1 MKFIDK
7 DLKAVQEARV
17 LMEEAAEAKKTLAL
31 FEQKK
36 LDRIAACMMDAL
48 ELKLEQLTE
57 EAVRETGYG
66 DAKDQLLQ
74 AKLLIKKMR
83 KTLEPMKCVG
93 VLSTDEAR
101 FGNRRSNGRDRCGCT
116 GCKPGGCGSERCRMR
131 GKIRKRHCFCT
142 PSQSGEDHGAYR
154 TYPGGSGS

>member
-36 LDRIAACMMDAL
+36 LDRIAACMLDAL

-57 EAVRETGYG
+57 EAVRKRDTET
-66 DAKDQLLQ
+66 QR
-74 AKLLIKKMR
+74 I
-83 KTLEPMKCVG
+83 
-93 VLSTDEAR
+93 S
-101 FGNRRSNGRDRCGCT
+101 
-116 GCKPGGCGSERCRMR
+116 
-131 GKIRKRHCFCT
+131 CFR
-142 PSQSGEDHGAYR
+142 QS
-154 TYPGGSGS
+154 S

>member
-57 EAVRETGYG
+57 EAVRVTAGKLPTVNYVCFVKRPDRVFPMENPICGYN
-66 DAKDQLLQ
+66 
-74 AKLLIKKMR
+74 
-83 KTLEPMKCVG
+83 
-93 VLSTDEAR
+93 S
-101 FGNRRSNGRDRCGCT
+101 
-116 GCKPGGCGSERCRMR
+116 
-131 GKIRKRHCFCT
+131 
-142 PSQSGEDHGAYR
+142 
-154 TYPGGSGS
+154 